1 MANFD
6 NSQPTIQSMNQATG
20 VLNAVRGAYA
30 QLKTVQA
37 FMALYTANTNPPF
50 NAAVNTLFTPA
61 ERSELGNIAGD
72 MGALITELETNHRSA
87 LGLPPLP

>member
-1 MANFD
+1 MADFGGI
-6 NSQPTIQSMNQATG
+6 QPTIQSVNQAAG
-20 VLNAVRGAYA
+20 LVNAVRGAYS

-37 FMALYTANTNPPF
+37 FMALYTANTDQTF
-50 NAAVNTLFTPA
+50 TAAVNTIFTSA
-61 ERSELGNIAGD
+61 QRSELGNIAGD